1 MQSER
6 STDRCDRDVML
17 SSAAGDRRGRQRVST
32 ITKGMICGPAT
43 FKTSQ
48 LTKGGLSVPGT
59 NHSSLYLAV
68 VRGRDNFPHH
78 SILLTHLHNTPMLCA
93 WSILRWTLIQEPSFL
108 YFYFF
113 SALLSLNN
121 GRCPRNQGPTVTS
134 SAT

>member
-93 WSILRWTLIQEPSFL
+93 WSFVELWYRNLLFFISIFFL
-108 YFYFF
+108 
-113 SALLSLNN
+113 LC
-121 GRCPRNQGPTVTS
+121 CPWIMDAAPEIRDPL
-134 SAT
+134 